1 MSTSGAAWGRR
12 GLSGAWPL
20 ACEAGRARLAVKLRK
35 MHKQSIVR
43 LWGLTAQRGW
53 ARLILDHLDAL
64 VHGSAA
70 TTQGNAAGYV
80 DDAAEHYN
88 FFNPDHW
95 KGTTNSA
102 GFGWRGGGA

>member
-1 MSTSGAAWGRR
+1 
-12 GLSGAWPL
+12 
-20 ACEAGRARLAVKLRK
+20 

-53 ARLILDHLDAL
+53 PRLILDRPDAL
-64 VHGSAA
+64 AHGSAA
-70 TTQGNAAGYV
+70 TTHGNAAGHV

-88 FFNPDHW
+88 FFNPDHG
-95 KGTTNSA
+95 KGTASSS